1 MSQQALNTQRRNKFR
16 TSQLQNRYG
25 GRGELTAPSAV
36 TQTYAQIGTLAT
48 VPDAATTIKSQQSIF
63 SFLKLPAELRILVYV
78 ELLISND
85 RLAPTC
91 HGRRRYSWQQKN
103 IYPAILRTC
112 RLVHWEAAAVLYGEN
127 VFDFGESGS
136 ISFHSCSRSL
146 EFKPFQHF
154 LMRIAE
160 WEIVKQN

>member
-1 MSQQALNTQRRNKFR
+1 MKSMMSQQALNTQRRNKFR

-63 SFLKLPAELRILVYV
+63 PFLKLPAELRILVYV
-78 ELLISND
+78 ELLISNG

-91 HGRRRYSWQQKN
+91 HGPRRYSWQQKTSIQPFSERIGWCTGRQRQYCMERICLISVSLGLSLSIRALEVWHSNHFN
-103 IYPAILRTC
+103 I
-112 RLVHWEAAAVLYGEN
+112 
-127 VFDFGESGS
+127 S
-136 ISFHSCSRSL
+136 
-146 EFKPFQHF
+146 
-154 LMRIAE
+154 
-160 WEIVKQN
+160 